1 MDIRLLVSIG
11 GVLLCTLSFATPSA
25 AGDAGGDDF
34 RYAAAEYE
42 REAQAAIVKAAQAEG
57 ADAGRYVQLATVF
70 RQMAEIK
77 HRAAR
82 LADEERWGEISWDRY
97 EHLDAKR
104 QQIQDEAAAHHA
116 SGGDHG
122 DDGAGFLSAAR
133 EYQSQAER
141 ARRQAR
147 ARSGVEG
154 AIYEELA
161 EIFNAMA
168 HIEESAAQAAERG
181 RDISWDDYEAL
192 AVRRDKLE
200 GMLSQL

>member
-11 GVLLCTLSFATPSA
+11 GVLLCALSFATPSMA
-25 AGDAGGDDF
+25 VDAGGDDF

-42 REAQAAIVKAAQAEG
+42 REAQAAIVKAAKAEG
-57 ADAGRYVQLATVF
+57 ADAGRYVQLAMIF

-97 EHLDAKR
+97 EHLDTKR

-141 ARRQAR
+141 ARAAASR
-147 ARSGVEG
+147 ARSTKSWLRSSTPWPTSRKAPRRPPSADATSAGMITRRWPSGVTSSKEC
-154 AIYEELA
+154 
-161 EIFNAMA
+161 
-168 HIEESAAQAAERG
+168 
-181 RDISWDDYEAL
+181 
-192 AVRRDKLE
+192 
-200 GMLSQL
+200 